1 MEPQLKAVSDFVF
14 SLAPQ
19 DLPHEAKHA
28 AALMCLDTLG
38 VAAAAAPMEA
48 GRIARDTAA
57 RLYACADPSFEAPML
72 FDGRRVS
79 LAGAAYAAATQT
91 DNLDAHDGYN
101 PVKGH
106 IGVAVIP
113 ALLALAEQAEPISG
127 DEALA
132 LITLGYEIAGRAGL
146 ALHATVS
153 DYHTSGAWNAL
164 GVAALAARIRG
175 LSPGQFREAIGIAEY
190 HGPRSQMMREIASP
204 SMLHDGSGWGAMA
217 GISAAIL
224 AEQGFAGA
232 PAITVEADEVAD
244 IWADLG
250 TRWIMTDQYVKP
262 YPICRWAHAPIDG
275 VRELMMENSLTHD
288 DIREIRINT
297 FHEGVCLF
305 QGIPETTATAQYSVS
320 FAVAVQAVHGRIG
333 LEHVSGAGLRDPQVI
348 GLIDRIRLFES
359 EAHNATF
366 PHTRDADVQITLHDG
381 RILDSGLVHARG
393 GSERPMSQADI
404 IAKFGEFAGPVLG
417 DGRAAAL
424 RDAVLGMA
432 EGRCG
437 LADLRSC
444 LYAPVGRDRLRGSD
458 D

>member
-1 MEPQLKAVSDFVF
+1 MGSQLNRVGDFVF
-14 SLAPQ
+14 SLAPS
-19 DLPHEAKHA
+19 DVPAEARHA

-48 GRIARDTAA
+48 GRIARDTAV
-57 RLYACADPSFEAPML
+57 RLYASGDAAYSAPML
-72 FDGRRVS
+72 FDGRHVS

-113 ALLALAEQAEPISG
+113 ALLTLAEQAAPISG
-127 DEALA
+127 DEALT

-164 GVAALAARIRG
+164 GVAALAARVRG
-175 LSPGQFREAIGIAEY
+175 MSRAQFREAIGIAEY
-190 HGPRSQMMREIASP
+190 HGPRSQMMREIGSP
-204 SMLHDGSGWGAMA
+204 SMLHDGSGWGAMV

-224 AEQGFAGA
+224 AEQGFTGA
-232 PAITVEADEVAD
+232 PAITVESEEVAD
-244 IWADLG
+244 IWSDLG
-250 TRWIMTDQYVKP
+250 TSWIMADQYVKP

-275 VRELMMENSLTHD
+275 VRELMMANDLTHD
-288 DIREIRINT
+288 DIEAIRINT

-305 QGIPETTATAQYSVS
+305 QGVPETTATAQYSVS

-348 GLIDRIRLFES
+348 DLIGRISVAES
-359 EAHNATF
+359 DIHNATF
-366 PHTRDADVQITLHDG
+366 PQGRDADVQITLRDG
-381 RILDSGLVHARG
+381 RVLDSGIVHARG
-393 GSERPMSQADI
+393 GSERPMSEADI
-404 IAKFGEFAGPVLG
+404 IAKFEEFATPVLG
-417 DGRAAAL
+417 TGRVAAI
-424 RDAVLGMA
+424 RDAVMGLA
-432 EGRCG
+432 DGRCG

-444 LYAPVGRDRLRGSD
+444 LYDPVA
-458 D
+458 

>member
-1 MEPQLKAVSDFVF
+1 MGSQLNRVGDFVF
-14 SLAPQ
+14 SLAPS
-19 DLPHEAKHA
+19 DVPAEARHA

-48 GRIARDTAA
+48 GRIARETAV
-57 RLYACADPSFEAPML
+57 RLYASGDAAYSAPML
-72 FDGRRVS
+72 FDGRHVS

-113 ALLALAEQAEPISG
+113 ALLTLAEQAAPISG
-127 DEALA
+127 DEALT

-164 GVAALAARIRG
+164 GVAALAARVRG
-175 LSPGQFREAIGIAEY
+175 MSRAQFREAIGIAEY
-190 HGPRSQMMREIASP
+190 HGPRSQMMREIGSP
-204 SMLHDGSGWGAMA
+204 SMLHDGSGWGAMV

-224 AEQGFAGA
+224 AEQGFTGA
-232 PAITVEADEVAD
+232 PAITVEAEEVAD
-244 IWADLG
+244 IWSDLG
-250 TRWIMTDQYVKP
+250 TDWIMADQYVKP

-275 VRELMMENSLTHD
+275 VRELMMANDLAHD
-288 DIREIRINT
+288 DIEAIRINT

-305 QGIPETTATAQYSVS
+305 QGVPKTTATAQYSVS

-348 GLIDRIRLFES
+348 DLIGRISVAES
-359 EAHNATF
+359 DIHNATF
-366 PHTRDADVQITLHDG
+366 PQGRDADVQITLRDG
-381 RILDSGLVHARG
+381 RVLDSGIVHARG
-393 GSERPMSQADI
+393 GSERPMSEADI
-404 IAKFGEFAGPVLG
+404 IAKFEEFATPVLG
-417 DGRAAAL
+417 TGRAAAI
-424 RDAVLGMA
+424 RDAVMGLA

-444 LYAPVGRDRLRGSD
+444 LYDPVA
-458 D
+458 